1 MSEPSLPFYQRIWF
15 AWVCLLR
22 VLFDGRFA
30 ARAHADFEGR
40 ELPAP
45 AAPEALPPPVEK
57 KEEVAPEPPK
67 PARPELPDT
76 AAAMQLLALL
86 QREGRL
92 IDFLEQDITSFPD
105 AEIGAAAR
113 IVHEGCRKAL
123 RSHAK
128 LEPVRK
134 EEEGTKVVLEA
145 GFNPME
151 VKLSGNVQ
159 GSPPHRGTLQHRGW
173 RIAELT
179 LPEPAAG
186 YDPRIVAPAE
196 VEL

>member
-1 MSEPSLPFYQRIWF
+1 MSEPSLPFFQRLWF

-30 ARAHADFEGR
+30 ARAYAEFEGR
-40 ELPAP
+40 LQLEAP
-45 AAPEALPPPVEK
+45 PTPEALPPPPEK
-57 KEEVAPEPPK
+57 KEEPEPAK
-67 PARPELPDT
+67 PARPELPDN
-76 AAAMQLLALL
+76 APAMQLLALL

-92 IDFLEQDITSFPD
+92 VDFLEQDITSFPD

-113 IVHEGCRKAL
+113 VVHEGCRRAL

-134 EEEGTKVVLEA
+134 EEEGTRIVVEA
-145 GFNPME
+145 GFNPQE
-151 VKLSGNVQ
+151 IKLIGNVQ
-159 GSPPHRGTLQHRGW
+159 GQPPHRGTLQHRGW
-173 RIAELT
+173 RLTELT
-179 LPEPAAG
+179 LPEAAAG
-186 YDPRIVAPAE
+186 YDPSIIAPAE